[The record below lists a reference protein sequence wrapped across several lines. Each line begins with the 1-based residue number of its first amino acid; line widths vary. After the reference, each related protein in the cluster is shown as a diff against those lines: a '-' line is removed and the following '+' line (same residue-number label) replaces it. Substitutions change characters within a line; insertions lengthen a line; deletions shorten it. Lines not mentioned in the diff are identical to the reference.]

1 MTNQVYDI
9 FVSDESGGILVIK
22 TLLVMN
28 SLLEFDQKACQTDQ
42 FSLADQFYGCFA
54 CEKCHSSLIVT
65 TLLVMNSILTFV
77 QTACQTDHV
86 SLTNQVYGFFVCDKY
101 CVSFQILLPL
111 TTTNYDGRRL

>member
-1 MTNQVYDI
+1 
-9 FVSDESGGILVIK
+9 
-22 TLLVMN
+22 MN

-77 QTACQTDHV
+77 QSACQTDQF
-86 SLTNQVYGFFVCDKY
+86 SLIDQVYDCLFCDKY
-101 CVSFQILLPL
+101 CVNFSILWPL
-111 TTTNYDGRRL
+111 ATTNYGSSRL